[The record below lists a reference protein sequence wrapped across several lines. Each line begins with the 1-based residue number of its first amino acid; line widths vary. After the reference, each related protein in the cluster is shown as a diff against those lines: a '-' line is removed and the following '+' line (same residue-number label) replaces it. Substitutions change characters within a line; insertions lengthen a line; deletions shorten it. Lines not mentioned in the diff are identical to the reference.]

1 MSQEEGSVFVYNQTK
16 ETFLAY
22 RVKVADSIL
31 SRLVG
36 LLGKRSLDPDSGL
49 WIVPSCG
56 IHTLGMLFDIDV
68 VFLNRDLRVVDV
80 RELVRPFSVTPICLQ
95 AESVLELPSHT
106 IFKSRTEIGDQLL
119 ISSSDSTAVSGAELH
134 EEPAKVGGSQKVAAG
149 R

>member
-1 MSQEEGSVFVYNQTK
+1 MTMEEGTHFVFNKTK

-49 WIVPSCG
+49 WIVPSHG
-56 IHTLGMLFDIDV
+56 IHTLGMLFAIDV
-68 VFLNRDLRVVDV
+68 IFLDKDLKVVGL
-80 RELVRPFSVTPICLQ
+80 RELVRPFSITSLNLN

-106 IFKSRTEIGDQLL
+106 IFKSQTEIGDELI
-119 ISSSDSTAVSGAELH
+119 ISSFESELDLEAERPPEVEKVEPLRKAVTA
-134 EEPAKVGGSQKVAAG
+134 

>member
-1 MSQEEGSVFVYNQTK
+1 MSQEDDSVFVYNQTK

-22 RVKVADSIL
+22 RVKVADTIL

-36 LLGKRSLDPDSGL
+36 LLGKRSLEPESGL

-68 VFLNRDLRVVDV
+68 VFLNRDLRVVDLS
-80 RELVRPFSVTPICLQ
+80 ELVRPFSVSPINLQ
-95 AESVLELPSHT
+95 AESVLELPSHM
-106 IFKSRTEIGDQLL
+106 IFKSRTEIGDQFL
-119 ISSSDSTAVSGAELH
+119 ISSSNSMALTGAELL
-134 EEPAKVGGSQKVAAG
+134 EEPAKVEGSQKVGAV